1 MSGYL
6 LIHQEELLMYWILI
20 SEEKCIVDS
29 INLFSLYL
37 KHLKP
42 ELMRRL
48 TRKERIIMEYY
59 WTYGKMFIKDLQDKY
74 PEPKPSTNTLSNQV
88 RTLQA
93 DGFIDHKPYGTNFE
107 YYPVVSREEYSKFG
121 LRGIIDEFFNSSY
134 AHVVSSFLKDD
145 KITVD
150 ELKKIIE
157 IKEKG
162 KL

>member
-1 MSGYL
+1 MS
-6 LIHQEELLMYWILI
+6 WILI

-74 PEPKPSTNTLSNQV
+74 PEPKP
-88 RTLQA
+88 
-93 DGFIDHKPYGTNFE
+93 
-107 YYPVVSREEYSKFG
+107 
-121 LRGIIDEFFNSSY
+121 IIDEFFNSSY

>member
-1 MSGYL
+1 MS
-6 LIHQEELLMYWILI
+6 WILI

-93 DGFIDHKPYGTNFE
+93 DGFISHNAYGTNYQ
-107 YYPVVSREEYSKFG
+107 YYATVDREQYSKS
-121 LRGIIDEFFNSSY
+121 GINGIVDEFFSSSY
-134 AHVVSSFLKDD
+134 SSMVMSFVKDE
-145 KITVD
+145 KLSVE
-150 ELKKIIE
+150 ELERIIKE
-157 IKEKG
+157 IKKQ
-162 KL
+162 K